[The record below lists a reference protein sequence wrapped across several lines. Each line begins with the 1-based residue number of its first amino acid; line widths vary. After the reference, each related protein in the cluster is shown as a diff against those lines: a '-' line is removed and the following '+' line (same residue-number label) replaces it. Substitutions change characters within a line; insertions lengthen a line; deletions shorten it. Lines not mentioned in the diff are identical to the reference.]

1 MKIIKNANLITMSE
15 KYGNIENG
23 YVKIQDHK
31 IIEVG
36 KMSDFSDS
44 NIDAE
49 IIEAEGR
56 ITTPGL
62 VDAHSHLGMWEDGLD
77 FEGDDGNEDTDPS
90 TPQLRAVDAV
100 NPQDRCF
107 REALEAMH
115 FAYVPYSG
123 FTVGAALLTKSG
135 KVYRGCNIENAAY
148 GPSNCAE
155 RTAIFKAVSEG
166 EREFAAIA
174 VVGGKN
180 GDASDIFPPCGVCR
194 QVMQEFCAP
203 DFMIYMGRSDGSYVA
218 ESLGAMLPYGFTAE
232 KYMK

>member
-77 FEGDDGNEDTDPS
+77 FEGDDGNEDTDPC
-90 TPQLRAVDAV
+90 TPQLRAIDAI
-100 NPQDRCF
+100 
-107 REALEAMH
+107 
-115 FAYVPYSG
+115 
-123 FTVGAALLTKSG
+123 KS
-135 KVYRGCNIENAAY
+135 N
-148 GPSNCAE
+148 
-155 RTAIFKAVSEG
+155 
-166 EREFAAIA
+166 
-174 VVGGKN
+174 GGV
-180 GDASDIFPPCGVCR
+180 F
-194 QVMQEFCAP
+194 
-203 DFMIYMGRSDGSYVA
+203 
-218 ESLGAMLPYGFTAE
+218 
-232 KYMK
+232 

>member
-23 YVKIQDHK
+23 YVKILDHK

-77 FEGDDGNEDTDPS
+77 FDG
-90 TPQLRAVDAV
+90 
-100 NPQDRCF
+100 
-107 REALEAMH
+107 
-115 FAYVPYSG
+115 
-123 FTVGAALLTKSG
+123 
-135 KVYRGCNIENAAY
+135 
-148 GPSNCAE
+148 
-155 RTAIFKAVSEG
+155 
-166 EREFAAIA
+166 
-174 VVGGKN
+174 
-180 GDASDIFPPCGVCR
+180 
-194 QVMQEFCAP
+194 
-203 DFMIYMGRSDGSYVA
+203 
-218 ESLGAMLPYGFTAE
+218 
-232 KYMK
+232 

>member
-77 FEGDDGNEDTDPS
+77 FEGDDGNEDTDPCYS
-90 TPQLRAVDAV
+90 SAPG
-100 NPQDRCF
+100 DRRYKFQWRRSF
-107 REALEAMH
+107 REA
-115 FAYVPYSG
+115 FASRYNDCYNRP
-123 FTVGAALLTKSG
+123 G
-135 KVYRGCNIENAAY
+135 KR
-148 GPSNCAE
+148 
-155 RTAIFKAVSEG
+155 
-166 EREFAAIA
+166 
-174 VVGGKN
+174 
-180 GDASDIFPPCGVCR
+180 
-194 QVMQEFCAP
+194 
-203 DFMIYMGRSDGSYVA
+203 
-218 ESLGAMLPYGFTAE
+218 
-232 KYMK
+232 